1 MPKKLKGFTLI
12 ELLVVIAI
20 IALLSTI
27 TIVAL
32 NNSRA
37 RARDATRLS
46 DIKQIQN
53 ALNLYWQAAGVYP
66 DNIVT
71 GEAIEYNDG
80 SGTST
85 FMDAVPAPPQPTNDG
100 PCEVYTDY
108 VYATSSSAGTMSY
121 TLTYCL
127 GFSTSDLPS
136 GPATATPFG
145 IRQ

>member
-1 MPKKLKGFTLI
+1 MLKQKPAFTLI

-20 IALLSTI
+20 IGLLSTLSV
-27 TIVAL
+27 VAL
-32 NNSRA
+32 SNARA

-66 DNIVT
+66 DNITT
-71 GEAIEYNDG
+71 GQPISYNDG
-80 SGTST
+80 SQVSI
-85 FMDAVPAPPQPTNDG
+85 FMDAVPAPPQPTDDG
-100 PCEVYTDY
+100 SCPVYTDY
-108 VYATSSSAGTMSY
+108 VYSTSSSAGTMLY

-127 GFSTSDLPS
+127 GNSTSDLPS

-145 IRQ
+145 IRE

>member
-1 MPKKLKGFTLI
+1 MTKRLKGFTLI

-20 IALLSTI
+20 IALLTTI
-27 TIVAL
+27 TVVAL

-66 DNIVT
+66 DSITT
-71 GEAIEYNDG
+71 GLPIEYNDG

-85 FMDAVPAPPQPTNDG
+85 FITAVPAPPQPTTDG
-100 PCEVYTDY
+100 PCPLYTDY
-108 VYATSSSAGTMSY
+108 VYATSSSAGSMSY
-121 TLTYCL
+121 SLTYCL

-145 IRQ
+145 IRE